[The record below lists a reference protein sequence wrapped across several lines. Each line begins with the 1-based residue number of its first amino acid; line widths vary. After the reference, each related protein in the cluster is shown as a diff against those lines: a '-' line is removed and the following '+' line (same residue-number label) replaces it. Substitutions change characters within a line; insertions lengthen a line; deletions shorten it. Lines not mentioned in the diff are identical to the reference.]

1 MYYASHLLLWLWLL
15 WLIGFT
21 PSRCLRVVFLPKI
34 WDWSPFIWICWIQ
47 MRDGA
52 TVIFL
57 SAINDQKIYKCI
69 RYLFQPHW
77 YILNWRSMSLDTINI
92 LSHDFSNLQQSE
104 QMSNSQ
110 LQRISLG
117 AIRLSLAAKIR
128 RFVFPQIVSLT
139 YRIVSSAIF
148 V

>member
-1 MYYASHLLLWLWLL
+1 
-15 WLIGFT
+15 
-21 PSRCLRVVFLPKI
+21 
-34 WDWSPFIWICWIQ
+34 
-47 MRDGA
+47 
-52 TVIFL
+52 
-57 SAINDQKIYKCI
+57 
-69 RYLFQPHW
+69 
-77 YILNWRSMSLDTINI
+77 MSLDTINI
-92 LSHDFSNLQQSE
+92 LSHYFSNLQQSE

-148 V
+148 VLLVLEGIWYLKKVDA

>member
-1 MYYASHLLLWLWLL
+1 MYSLLVSASLVYSKLTQYGL
-15 WLIGFT
+15 
-21 PSRCLRVVFLPKI
+21 
-34 WDWSPFIWICWIQ
+34 
-47 MRDGA
+47 
-52 TVIFL
+52 
-57 SAINDQKIYKCI
+57 
-69 RYLFQPHW
+69 
-77 YILNWRSMSLDTINI
+77 TINI
-92 LSHDFSNLQQSE
+92 LSHDFSNVQQSQ